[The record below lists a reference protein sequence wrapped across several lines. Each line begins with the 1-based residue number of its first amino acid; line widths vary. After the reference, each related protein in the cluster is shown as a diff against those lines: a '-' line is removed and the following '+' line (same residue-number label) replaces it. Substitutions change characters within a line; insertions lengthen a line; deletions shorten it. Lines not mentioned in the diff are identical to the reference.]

1 MMTYRE
7 QGDARMTLGARIK
20 RQRQR
25 RGLSQNALAKLA
37 RVPQPLISML
47 EADTRQ
53 HTSSDVVRSLAKA
66 LGCTTDYLL
75 SMHEDEESV
84 LEPADGALAVPA

>member
-1 MMTYRE
+1 
-7 QGDARMTLGARIK
+7 MTLGAQLK

-25 RGLSQNALAKLA
+25 RGLSQNGLAKLA
-37 RVPQPLISML
+37 TVPQPLISML
-47 EADTRQ
+47 EADTRL

-75 SMHEDEESV
+75 SMHEDDASEAWA
-84 LEPADGALAVPA
+84 ADMELGVN

>member
-1 MMTYRE
+1 
-7 QGDARMTLGARIK
+7 MTLGERLK

-25 RGLSQNALAKLA
+25 RGLSQNGLAKVA

-53 HTSSDVVRSLAKA
+53 HTSSDVVRNLAKA
-66 LGCTTDYLL
+66 LGCTTDYLIG
-75 SMHEDEESV
+75 MHEDDEAVSEEV
-84 LEPADGALAVPA
+84 PASLALACD